1 MKVRKLTFKDTY
13 YMSQIL
19 SKMKLDVTVYEEQ
32 AKEIMKQARENNEEI
47 TQEKGKELMMP
58 ILVRAMNDVITNYH
72 LAYNEIRDWMA
83 DLINVKP
90 EEIEDMPLDTPYK
103 IFHELAKENDLLAF
117 FKQAGGSQK

>member
-117 FKQAGGSQK
+117 FKQAGGTQK